1 MTEMTPMSTLTERIG
16 ALAQLKELKN
26 EIAENLKSCNAQIE
40 QAEKEIIASML
51 DLADA
56 AGLDDPSGF
65 TVDVAGRRYGIKVKP
80 FYSIRKDQRDEAFAA
95 LRTLGLGD
103 LIVEKVDD
111 RTLTKA
117 LEEAA
122 DAEGCLPPE
131 YSILPVS
138 VYEKTTITDRKVAK

>member
-1 MTEMTPMSTLTERIG
+1 MSEMTPMSTLTERIG

-26 EIAENLKSCNAQIE
+26 EIAENLKACNAQIE

>member
-1 MTEMTPMSTLTERIG
+1 MSELTPMSTLTERIG

-26 EIAENLKSCNAQIE
+26 EISENLKACNAQIE

>member
-1 MTEMTPMSTLTERIG
+1 MSEMTPMSTLTERIG

-65 TVDVAGRRYGIKVKP
+65 TVDIAGRRYGIKVKP

-95 LRTLGLGD
+95 LRALGLGD

-122 DAEGCLPPE
+122 DAEGGLPPE
-131 YSILPVS
+131 YGILPVS

>member
-1 MTEMTPMSTLTERIG
+1 MSEMTPMSTLTERIG

-40 QAEKEIIASML
+40 QTEKEIIASML

-80 FYSIRKDQRDEAFAA
+80 FYSLRKDQRDEAFAA
-95 LRTLGLGD
+95 LRALGLGD

>member
-1 MTEMTPMSTLTERIG
+1 MSEMTPMSTLTERIG

-80 FYSIRKDQRDEAFAA
+80 FYSIRKEQRDEAFAA

>member
-1 MTEMTPMSTLTERIG
+1 M
-16 ALAQLKELKN
+16 
-26 EIAENLKSCNAQIE
+26 
-40 QAEKEIIASML
+40 
-51 DLADA
+51 
-56 AGLDDPSGF
+56 
-65 TVDVAGRRYGIKVKP
+65 DVAGRRYGIKVKP

-122 DAEGCLPPE
+122 DEEGCLPPE

-138 VYEKTTITDRKVAK
+138 VYEKTSITDRKVAK

>member
-1 MTEMTPMSTLTERIG
+1 MSETPMTTLNARIG
-16 ALAQLKELKN
+16 LLAELKERKTALAEETKAN
-26 EIAENLKSCNAQIE
+26 NAQIE
-40 QAEKEIIASML
+40 QAEKDIIASML
-51 DLADA
+51 DLAED

-65 TVDVAGRRYGIKVKP
+65 TVDVAGRRYGIKVRQ
-80 FYSIRKDQRDEAFAA
+80 FYSIRKEQRDEAFAA

-122 DAEGCLPPE
+122 DADGCLPPE

>member
-1 MTEMTPMSTLTERIG
+1 MSEMTPMSTLTERIG

-56 AGLDDPSGF
+56 AGLD
-65 TVDVAGRRYGIKVKP
+65 VAGRRYGIKVKP

-95 LRTLGLGD
+95 LRALGLGD

-122 DAEGCLPPE
+122 DEEGCLPPE
-131 YSILPVS
+131 YGILPVS
-138 VYEKTTITDRKVAK
+138 VYEKTSITDRKVAK

>member
-1 MTEMTPMSTLTERIG
+1 MSELTPMNTLTERIG

-26 EIAENLKSCNAQIE
+26 EIAENLKACNAQIE

-95 LRTLGLGD
+95 LRALGLGD

>member
-1 MTEMTPMSTLTERIG
+1 MSEMTPMSTLTERIG

-26 EIAENLKSCNAQIE
+26 EIAEDLKSCNARIE
-40 QAEKEIIASML
+40 QTEKEIIASML

>member
-1 MTEMTPMSTLTERIG
+1 MSEMTPMSTLTERIG

-138 VYEKTTITDRKVAK
+138 VYEKTSITDRKVAK